1 MDKITI
7 SDGVTSIEMPR
18 VKKITVGGEEVAK
31 EIQMASGKKV
41 KEVIGH
47 RTVVSAEW
55 DAVPAETMAALH
67 TMLRQGGYFTVS
79 YPDPAEG
86 DVTASFSISYPTSK
100 IFKFNGAAAYW
111 HGVSLK
117 MTAQDVI

>member
-1 MDKITI
+1 
-7 SDGVTSIEMPR
+7 MPR

-31 EIQMASGKKV
+31 EIQMASGKMI

-47 RTVVSAEW
+47 RVTVSAAW

-100 IFKFNGAAAYW
+100 IFKFNGTAAYW

>member
-1 MDKITI
+1 
-7 SDGVTSIEMPR
+7 
-18 VKKITVGGEEVAK
+18 
-31 EIQMASGKKV
+31 MASGKKV

-47 RTVVSAEW
+47 RTVVNAEW
-55 DAVPAETMAALH
+55 DAVPADTMAALH
-67 TMLRQGGYFTVS
+67 TMLRKGGYFTVS

-100 IFKFNGAAAYW
+100 IFKFNGTVAYW